1 MEKQECGELHM
12 VNKWKN
18 DMMRDA
24 VKMWKE
30 LEKESG
36 TELIVQFP
44 VLTMGST
51 QSKTYQDIA
60 DQFPNIPKLS
70 PQNISEKF
78 PALK

>member
-60 DQFPNIPKLS
+60 DLFPNIPKLS

>member
-1 MEKQECGELHM
+1 MERQECGELHM